1 MDDGQR
7 IERALDVAVA
17 HAEAPGAPPLL
28 AEAIRY
34 AVFPGGHRI
43 RPRLCLAV
51 ARACGDDDPVAADS
65 AAAAIELLH
74 CASLVH
80 DDLPCFDDAPMRR
93 QKPSVHRAFG
103 EPIALLTGDALI
115 VLAFETLARGAAR
128 VPTRLAAL
136 VGLMARAAGSPN
148 GICAGQ
154 AWESEPSV
162 GLSAYQQAKTGALF
176 AAATVAGAA
185 AAGAEPMP
193 WRLLGEYLGEAY
205 QVADDLRDVAC
216 RQEEVG
222 KPVGRDATLGRPN
235 AAALLGMEGAL
246 HRLAELAREA
256 VAVIPDCRGAERL
269 REEIQAQTRLFLPAR
284 VTAELAA

>member
-1 MDDGQR
+1 
-7 IERALDVAVA
+7 
-17 HAEAPGAPPLL
+17 
-28 AEAIRY
+28 
-34 AVFPGGHRI
+34 
-43 RPRLCLAV
+43 
-51 ARACGDDDPVAADS
+51 
-65 AAAAIELLH
+65 
-74 CASLVH
+74 
-80 DDLPCFDDAPMRR
+80 
-93 QKPSVHRAFG
+93 
-103 EPIALLTGDALI
+103 
-115 VLAFETLARGAAR
+115 
-128 VPTRLAAL
+128 
-136 VGLMARAAGSPN
+136 
-148 GICAGQ
+148 
-154 AWESEPSV
+154 V

-246 HRLAELAREA
+246 HRLADLAREA

>member
-1 MDDGQR
+1 
-7 IERALDVAVA
+7 
-17 HAEAPGAPPLL
+17 
-28 AEAIRY
+28 
-34 AVFPGGHRI
+34 
-43 RPRLCLAV
+43 
-51 ARACGDDDPVAADS
+51 
-65 AAAAIELLH
+65 
-74 CASLVH
+74 
-80 DDLPCFDDAPMRR
+80 
-93 QKPSVHRAFG
+93 
-103 EPIALLTGDALI
+103 
-115 VLAFETLARGAAR
+115 LARGAAR
-128 VPTRLAAL
+128 VPARLAAL

-235 AAALLGMEGAL
+235 AAALLGMQGAL
-246 HRLAELAREA
+246 HRLAGLSREA
-256 VAVIPDCRGAERL
+256 VEVIPDCRGAERL
-269 REEIQAQTRLFLPAR
+269 REEIGAQVRLFLPAR
-284 VTAELAA
+284 VTAGLAA